1 MVVDASK
8 EDLLIGVC
16 GAGAMGRGIVQ
27 VASVGGVRVKV
38 FDINNEQLEEA
49 LKFIDN
55 MLGRAVEKG
64 RMEEKTR
71 QDAVSRIELVGAIS
85 DFSDC
90 EIVIEAATENLE
102 IKKKIFAEIEDVVSD
117 KTIIATNTSSLSVTT
132 IASACKRP
140 ERIAGFHFFNP
151 VPLMKL
157 VEVIDGVLTEPYVGD
172 QLMVLGSR
180 MTREPVRL
188 KDAPGFLVNQVG
200 RGYNVETQHLQ
211 AECVGEFVDLD
222 RILRD
227 GAGFRMGPFELMDLT
242 GLDVTHPASELIY
255 RQFFDEPRYR
265 PSPVMQSR
273 MEAGILGRKT
283 NRGYYVYEMERRW
296 SLKGEPFQG
305 TMVARFGSVKLN
317 RMDMLR

>member
-38 FDINNEQLEEA
+38 FDINKEQLEGA

-64 RMEEKTR
+64 RMEEKAR
-71 QDAVSRIELVGAIS
+71 QDAISRIELVGAIS
-85 DFSDC
+85 DLSDC

-117 KTIIATNTSSLSVTT
+117 STIIATNTSSLSVTT

-157 VEVIDGVLTEPYVGD
+157 VEVIEVLVH
-172 QLMVLGSR
+172 LMSKRITLKKYKTQWVLITDDMILVSAHQSD
-180 MTREPVRL
+180 
-188 KDAPGFLVNQVG
+188 KD
-200 RGYNVETQHLQ
+200 Y
-211 AECVGEFVDLD
+211 
-222 RILRD
+222 
-227 GAGFRMGPFELMDLT
+227 
-242 GLDVTHPASELIY
+242 
-255 RQFFDEPRYR
+255 
-265 PSPVMQSR
+265 
-273 MEAGILGRKT
+273 
-283 NRGYYVYEMERRW
+283 
-296 SLKGEPFQG
+296 
-305 TMVARFGSVKLN
+305 
-317 RMDMLR
+317 MLRYIENWKQRHV